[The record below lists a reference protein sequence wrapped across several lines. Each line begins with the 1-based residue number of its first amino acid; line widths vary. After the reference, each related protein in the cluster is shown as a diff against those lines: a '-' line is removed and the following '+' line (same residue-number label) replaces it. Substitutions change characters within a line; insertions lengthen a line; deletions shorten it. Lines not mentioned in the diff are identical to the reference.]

1 MPSLKANDYNHHP
14 KTSGFTQASLLQ
26 ISGMLSHRA
35 KVQPTAPE
43 SHLHADTLFSVL
55 RYFIFCARSAPAL
68 QYTGPYLLLNPL
80 KPKPL
85 FPDWSVPTNVNRQVL
100 GLLISEHFGDDFL
113 LSLST
118 SSFGEAAAAN

>member
-1 MPSLKANDYNHHP
+1 MGL
-14 KTSGFTQASLLQ
+14 
-26 ISGMLSHRA
+26 
-35 KVQPTAPE
+35 
-43 SHLHADTLFSVL
+43 
-55 RYFIFCARSAPAL
+55 
-68 QYTGPYLLLNPL
+68 YLLLNPL

-113 LSLST
+113 PSLST